1 MQQMPGTTPT
11 LAELGE
17 IVRTSTGVNIDMGE
31 VARRPAVTFEE
42 LDVDSLGLLSVIASL
57 EKQYGVELGVDV
69 ETCETFGQLIGAVE
83 EAVGASAGAGHTE
96 NSIVID
102 APFDL
107 VWDMTNDV
115 PSWVT
120 LFSEYAEAT
129 VLDRDGDTVRF
140 RLSMYPDEN
149 GTVWSWVSERTPD
162 RDAQVVNARRVETGP
177 FEYMNIHWAY
187 REVEDG
193 VEMRWVQDF
202 HMKPAAPVD
211 DAQMTDRINTNSAI
225 QLARIKQLVEQAALA
240 SRVESP
246 Q

>member
-1 MQQMPGTTPT
+1 MPGTTPT

-17 IVRTSTGVNIDMGE
+17 IVRTSTGVKIDVGE
-31 VARRPAVTFEE
+31 VQRRPAVTFEE

-57 EKQYGVELGVDV
+57 EKQYAVELGIDV
-69 ETCETFGQLIGAVE
+69 EECQTFGDLIEAVE
-83 EAVGASAGAGHTE
+83 QATANAAPAAGHTE
-96 NSIVID
+96 NTVVID

-107 VWDMTNDV
+107 VWEMTNDV
-115 PSWVT
+115 PSWVD

-129 VLDRDGDTVRF
+129 VLERDGDTIRF
-140 RLSMYPDEN
+140 RLAMYPDEN

-162 RDAQVVNARRVETGP
+162 RAAQVVNARRVETGP

-187 REVEDG
+187 RQLAGG
-193 VEMRWVQDF
+193 VEMHWVQDF
-202 HMKPAAPVD
+202 HMKPAAPVN

-225 QLARIKQLVEQAALA
+225 QMARIKALVEQAARKLP
-240 SRVESP
+240 VEAV